1 MIPPRSKPK
10 QHLYKYTTSEAQ
22 FQESS
27 KSLALEFTHPSIEG
41 VYELSVPL
49 IWRPLIELG
58 CVCRLTTAASRG
70 NFRDTYALDDLVP
83 FTSGYSSFHS
93 TFGKAATNYLA
104 KDNVKQIYV
113 YHSASEGR
121 GALFAAVRPQQG
133 KGTVFLVNAHAVQGQ
148 INTLLKPLINK
159 HPTITFDLVRVSTM
173 DEGYKALHALLAEL
187 ARARGVTVLLL
198 QSHRSGAQLAKNVP
212 ALDDFPRVAI
222 PSNAADNDYPP
233 LNWELQTT
241 KALAH
246 RFASVNAWW
255 TQSVQLARYA
265 NLPVGNL
272 EGDLT
277 LLTSDIFFARQLK
290 EAQHLLWMSSSNLPD
305 LGGSQEDD
313 AVFSEELINPEL
325 SEPGFY
331 HPFCVEFDVFNLAIN
346 TVLEASH
353 IGDIEGGSGLLA
365 FEGDSHSFAA
375 DNSDPAAGTPKTYDQ
390 SSICTNEFK
399 VLRKLITRWS
409 VDVTSSNTSV
419 SACADGLLS
428 QFYRWVS
435 TPHAL
440 LYDPAIHKLIHD
452 LMRKVH

>member
-1 MIPPRSKPK
+1 MR
-10 QHLYKYTTSEAQ
+10 YTLAESE
-22 FQESS
+22 FQSQA
-27 KSLALEFTHPSIEG
+27 KSLALDFTHPSIEG
-41 VYELSVPL
+41 VYELNVPL
-49 IWRPLIELG
+49 LWRPLIDLG
-58 CVCRLTTAASRG
+58 CVCRLTHTASRG
-70 NFRDTYALDDLVP
+70 NFRDTYSLEDLVP
-83 FTSGYSSFHS
+83 STAGHFSSFHS
-93 TFGKAATNYLA
+93 TFGRAASGYLG
-104 KDNVKQIYV
+104 KENVKHLYV

-121 GALFAAVRPQQG
+121 GALFAVVRPQQG
-133 KGTVFLVNAHAVQGQ
+133 KGTVFLVNAHTMQGQ
-148 INTLLKPLINK
+148 TNTLLKPLNNK
-159 HPTITFDLVRVSTM
+159 HPTITFELVRASSI
-173 DEGYKALHALLAEL
+173 DEAHKALQAHLAEL

-198 QSHRSGAQLAKNVP
+198 QSPRNGTQLAKSVP
-212 ALDDFPRVAI
+212 ALDEFPRVAI

-255 TQSVQLARYA
+255 TQSLQLARYA

-277 LLTSDIFFARQLK
+277 LLTSDVFFARQLK

-305 LGGSQEDD
+305 LGGSEEDD

-365 FEGDSHSFAA
+365 FEEDSH
-375 DNSDPAAGTPKTYDQ
+375 NSGLSGAIDGSSAGTPKTYDQ

-409 VDVTSSNTSV
+409 VDVTSSDAQV

-452 LMRKVH
+452 LMRKVQATHR